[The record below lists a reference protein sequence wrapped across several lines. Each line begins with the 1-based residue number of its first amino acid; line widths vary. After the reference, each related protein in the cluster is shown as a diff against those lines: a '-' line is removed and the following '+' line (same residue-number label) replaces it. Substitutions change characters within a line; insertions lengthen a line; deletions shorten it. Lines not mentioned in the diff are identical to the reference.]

1 MHKIRASIWLDNQA
15 EAAADFY
22 AATFPGA
29 RITATIR
36 YPEAGREIHGGEPGS
51 VLTVDLDIAGFCMTL
66 LNGGPHF
73 RPNPSISFFYHCE
86 TDAEVDRIWSAMV
99 PGGTTHME
107 LGSYPWSPR
116 YGWLSDRYGVSWQI
130 IVDPDASERIV
141 PSLLFVGDRC
151 GQAEDAM
158 RHYTEVFRDAA
169 IGEIYRYESGQDPE
183 REGTVMHGQFRLE
196 GQPFVAADSA
206 ADHDFAF
213 SEGVSLVV
221 DALTQEEIDYYW
233 QSLSAVVDSEQ
244 CGWLKDHYGVSWQIY
259 PVTEMNEFL
268 SLPDRNVVNRVMDA
282 MLAMK
287 KIDLAVL
294 RSAAGAAPHQRG

>member
-1 MHKIRASIWLDNQA
+1 MSGISACIWLDDQA
-15 EAAADFY
+15 EAAAGFY
-22 AATFPGA
+22 SATFPGA
-29 RITATIR
+29 RTTTTIR
-36 YPEAGREIHGGEPGS
+36 YPDAGREIHGGDPGS
-51 VLTVDLDIAGFCMTL
+51 GLTVDIDIDGFSMTF

-86 TDAEVDRIWSAMV
+86 TAEEVDRLWATLA
-99 PGGTTHME
+99 PGGRTHME
-107 LGSYPWSPR
+107 LGAYPWSER
-116 YGWLSDRYGVSWQI
+116 YGWVSDRYGVSWQI
-130 IVDPDASERIV
+130 IVDPDASDRVV

-151 GQAEDAM
+151 GRAEDAM

-169 IGEIYRYESGQDPE
+169 IGEIYRYEPGQEPE

-221 DALTQEEIDYYW
+221 DASTQADIDHYW
-233 QSLSAVVDSEQ
+233 ESLSAVPESEQ
-244 CGWLKDHYGVSWQIY
+244 CGWLKDRYGVSWQIY
-259 PVTEMNEFL
+259 PVTEMNEIL
-268 SLPDRNVVNRVMDA
+268 SLSDRAAANRAMDA

-287 KIDLAVL
+287 KIDLAAL
-294 RSAAGAAPHQRG
+294 RTAAGAAP